1 MQKRGLLR
9 QIPLTDSQKTKLN
22 QEIKAFYLDQ
32 RGEEIGMIEQM
43 QLLELFQERMAPI
56 IYNKALEDAK
66 RWYMQMMD
74 NLDSDYYSL
83 YKNEP

>member
-1 MQKRGLLR
+1 MKKRERLP

-83 YKNEP
+83 YKNES

>member
-1 MQKRGLLR
+1 
-9 QIPLTDSQKTKLN
+9 
-22 QEIKAFYLDQ
+22 
-32 RGEEIGMIEQM
+32 MIEQM

-83 YKNEP
+83 YKNES

>member
-1 MQKRGLLR
+1 MKKRERLP

>member
-1 MQKRGLLR
+1 MKKRENLL
-9 QIPLTDSQKTKLN
+9 QIKLTDGQKEKLN
-22 QEIKAFYLDQ
+22 REIKAFYLDQ

-43 QLLELFQERMAPI
+43 QLLELFQERLAPV

-74 NLDSDYYSL
+74 NLESDYYSL

>member
-1 MQKRGLLR
+1 MTKRGHLPQL
-9 QIPLTDSQKTKLN
+9 PLTYSEKTKHSKDIN
-22 QEIKAFYLDQ
+22 AFHLDQ